1 MGLLS
6 SNFLRDVAIG
16 AGEAYL
22 DKRKTARD
30 NIVEFQTRAL
40 KMKEELEK
48 KYQESYDERKK
59 VAEDFKYVATQVGE
73 SYLPQLNSFMNQGGE
88 LQQFN
93 NMDATAVKNFLD
105 ADRYKEKQ
113 EEFLPTLA
121 EQNKLKAEDL
131 NKQLQDRL
139 GIFDNTASVFTK
151 DIITKGME
159 GIKAD
164 VGTIDAEKIDSR
176 VSVGKGIQ
184 TSTTPT
190 ISDINKSKTT
200 YENTK
205 IVTKDDFNNET
216 ITNSATTDMIDDKKE
231 QFKLAAQISGAS
243 FNDDLL
249 LNAAVSSIGNPTYSD
264 DVTNMYNQSLSILSN
279 EYATAKENNDTSQM
293 AAVINQLN
301 LLGFTSKATE
311 LNTDLTNYQ
320 KEQGAEA
327 DTAQEEVVEQTT
339 TTDIPGTKLEGK
351 GKAKTVVTED
361 YVSPEQKDANSKV
374 EVTEDF
380 IKQVMEKNDVDRNRA
395 IEILQ
400 MYGYTQFPD
409 KPKSKGLP
417 FSPGNR

>member
-22 DKRKTARD
+22 DKRKTARN

-48 KYQESYDERKK
+48 KYQEGYDERKK

-113 EEFLPTLA
+113 DEFLPTLS
-121 EQNKLKAEDL
+121 EQNKLNAEDL

-151 DIITKGME
+151 DIVTKGMQ
-159 GIKAD
+159 GIRAD
-164 VGTIDAEKIDSR
+164 IGTIDAEKIDSR
-176 VSVGKGIQ
+176 IAVGQGIQ

-216 ITNSATTDMIDDKKE
+216 ITNSATTDMIDSKKE

-264 DVTNMYNQSLSILSN
+264 DVTAIYNQSLSILDS
-279 EYATAKENNDTSQM
+279 EYTTAKENNDTSQM

-301 LLGFTSKATE
+301 LLGFTSKANE

-339 TTDIPGTKLEGK
+339 TTDIPGTKLKPK
-351 GKAKTVVTED
+351 GKSKTVVTED
-361 YVSPEQKDANSKV
+361 YVSSEQKDANSKV

-380 IKQVMEKNDVDRNRA
+380 IKQVMEKNNVDRNRA
-395 IEILQ
+395 IEIMQ
-400 MYGYTQFPD
+400 MYGYTQFPTRESNVGV
-409 KPKSKGLP
+409 PFLP
-417 FSPGNR
+417 GKK

>member
-93 NMDATAVKNFLD
+93 NMDTTAVKNVLD

-159 GIKAD
+159 GVRTD

-231 QFKLAAQISGAS
+231 QFKLAAQISGTS

-264 DVTNMYNQSLSILSN
+264 DVTNIYNQSLSILSN

-301 LLGFTSKATE
+301 LLGFTSKSNE

-320 KEQGAEA
+320 KEQGEKA
-327 DTAQEEVVEQTT
+327 DTTQEEVVEQTT
-339 TTDIPGTKLEGK
+339 TEDVPGTKVERQGK
-351 GKAKTVVTED
+351 SAKIVTED
-361 YVSPEQKDANSKV
+361 YISPEQKDANSKV
-374 EVTEDF
+374 EITEDF
-380 IKQVMEKNDVDRNRA
+380 IRQVMEKNDVDRNRA

-409 KPKSKGLP
+409 KPQSQNKLP
-417 FSPGNR
+417 FKR

>member
-205 IVTKDDFNNET
+205 IVTKDNLNNET

-264 DVTNMYNQSLSILSN
+264 DVTKIYNQSLSILSN

-301 LLGFTSKATE
+301 LLGFTSKANE

-320 KEQGAEA
+320 KEQGAKA
-327 DTAQEEVVEQTT
+327 DTEQEEVVEQTT

>member
-93 NMDATAVKNFLD
+93 NMDTTAVKNVLD

-159 GIKAD
+159 GVRTD

-231 QFKLAAQISGAS
+231 QFKLAAQISGTS

-264 DVTNMYNQSLSILSN
+264 DVTNIYNQSLSILSN

-301 LLGFTSKATE
+301 LLGFTSKSNE

-320 KEQGAEA
+320 KEQGEKA

-339 TTDIPGTKLEGK
+339 TEDVPGTKVERQGK
-351 GKAKTVVTED
+351 SAKIVTED
-361 YVSPEQKDANSKV
+361 YISPEQKDANSKV
-374 EVTEDF
+374 EITEDF
-380 IKQVMEKNDVDRNRA
+380 IRQVMEKNDVDRNRA

-409 KPKSKGLP
+409 KPQSQNKLP
-417 FSPGNR
+417 FKR

>member
-22 DKRKTARD
+22 DKRKTARN

-48 KYQESYDERKK
+48 KYQEGYDERKK

-93 NMDATAVKNFLD
+93 DMDATAVKNFLD

-113 EEFLPTLA
+113 DEFLPTLA
-121 EQNKLKAEDL
+121 EQNKLNAEDL

-151 DIITKGME
+151 DIVTKGMQ
-159 GIKAD
+159 GIRTD
-164 VGTIDAEKIDSR
+164 VGTIDAKKIDSR
-176 VSVGKGIQ
+176 VAVGKGIQ

-190 ISDINKSKTT
+190 ISDITKSKQAYNKEITI
-200 YENTK
+200 ENEGMPDEK
-205 IVTKDDFNNET
+205 IIK
-216 ITNSATTDMIDDKKE
+216 SATNEEIDNIIEKN
-231 QFKLAAQISGAS
+231 KLAGEISGNVL
-243 FNDDLL
+243 NDDLYL
-249 LNAAVSSIGNPTYSD
+249 HNAVQSYGNPNYSD
-264 DVTNMYNQSLSILSN
+264 SVTENYQIAFDRLIKEYDDSKSNNNRTQMQSVVNILSQLGFNNKAN
-279 EYATAKENNDTSQM
+279 ELQTE
-293 AAVINQLN
+293 INQMV
-301 LLGFTSKATE
+301 SEA
-311 LNTDLTNYQ
+311 
-320 KEQGAEA
+320 GADA
-327 DTAQEEVVEQTT
+327 DDMQEDQEI

-361 YVSPEQKDANSKV
+361 YVSPKQKDANSRV

-400 MYGYTQFPD
+400 MYGYTQFPTR
-409 KPKSKGLP
+409 KSNVGVPFLP
-417 FSPGNR
+417 GKK

>member
-22 DKRKTARD
+22 DKRKTARN

-48 KYQESYDERKK
+48 KYQEGYDERKK

-113 EEFLPTLA
+113 DEFLPTLA
-121 EQNKLKAEDL
+121 EQNKLNAEDL

-151 DIITKGME
+151 DIVTKGMQ
-159 GIKAD
+159 GIRTD
-164 VGTIDAEKIDSR
+164 VGTIDAKKIDSR
-176 VSVGKGIQ
+176 VAVGKGIQ

-190 ISDINKSKTT
+190 ISDITKSKQAYNKEITI
-200 YENTK
+200 ENEGMPDEK
-205 IVTKDDFNNET
+205 IIK
-216 ITNSATTDMIDDKKE
+216 SATNEEIDNIIEKN
-231 QFKLAAQISGAS
+231 KLAGEISGNVL
-243 FNDDLL
+243 NDDLYL
-249 LNAAVSSIGNPTYSD
+249 HNAVQSYGNPNYSD
-264 DVTNMYNQSLSILSN
+264 SVTENYQIAFDRLIKEYDDSKSNNNRTQMQSVVNILSQLGFNNKAN
-279 EYATAKENNDTSQM
+279 ELQTE
-293 AAVINQLN
+293 INQMV
-301 LLGFTSKATE
+301 SEA
-311 LNTDLTNYQ
+311 
-320 KEQGAEA
+320 GADA
-327 DTAQEEVVEQTT
+327 DDMQEDQEI

-361 YVSPEQKDANSKV
+361 YVSPKQKDANSKV

-400 MYGYTQFPD
+400 MYGYTQFPTR
-409 KPKSKGLP
+409 KSNVGVPFLP
-417 FSPGNR
+417 GKK

>member
-22 DKRKTARD
+22 DKRKTARN

-48 KYQESYDERKK
+48 KYQEGYDERKK

-113 EEFLPTLA
+113 DEFLPTLS
-121 EQNKLKAEDL
+121 EQNKLNAEDL

-151 DIITKGME
+151 DIVTKGMQ
-159 GIKAD
+159 GIRAD
-164 VGTIDAEKIDSR
+164 IGTIDAEKIDSR
-176 VSVGKGIQ
+176 IAVGQGIQ

-264 DVTNMYNQSLSILSN
+264 DVTAIYNQSLSILDS
-279 EYATAKENNDTSQM
+279 EYTTAKENNDTSQM

-301 LLGFTSKATE
+301 LLGFTSKANE

-339 TTDIPGTKLEGK
+339 TTDIPGTKLKPK

-361 YVSPEQKDANSKV
+361 YVSSEQKDANSKV

-380 IKQVMEKNDVDRNRA
+380 IKQVMEKNNVDRNRA
-395 IEILQ
+395 IEIMQ
-400 MYGYTQFPD
+400 MYGYTQFPTRESNVGV
-409 KPKSKGLP
+409 PFLP
-417 FSPGNR
+417 GKK

>member
-30 NIVEFQTRAL
+30 NIVEFQTRAI

-93 NMDATAVKNFLD
+93 NMDATAVKNVLD

-113 EEFLPTLA
+113 DEFLPTLA

-151 DIITKGME
+151 DIVTKGMQ
-159 GIKAD
+159 GIRAD

-184 TSTTPT
+184 TSTQPT

-200 YENTK
+200 YDNTK
-205 IVTKDDFNNET
+205 TVTKDSLGNET
-216 ITNSATTDMIDDKKE
+216 ITNSATTDMIDSKKE

-264 DVTNMYNQSLSILSN
+264 DVTAIYNQSLSILDS
-279 EYATAKENNDTSQM
+279 EYTTAKENNDTSQM

-301 LLGFTSKATE
+301 LLGFTTKANE

-320 KEQGAEA
+320 KEQGEKA
-327 DTAQEEVVEQTT
+327 DTAQEEIVEQTT
-339 TTDIPGTKLEGK
+339 TTDIPGTKVVQKGK
-351 GKAKTVVTED
+351 GVTIETEQ
-361 YVSPEQKDANSKV
+361 YISPEQKDANSKV

>member
-22 DKRKTARD
+22 DKRKTARN

-48 KYQESYDERKK
+48 KYQEGYDERKK

-93 NMDATAVKNFLD
+93 DMDATAVKNFLD

-113 EEFLPTLA
+113 DEFLPTLA
-121 EQNKLKAEDL
+121 EQNKLNAEDL

-151 DIITKGME
+151 DIVTKGMQ
-159 GIKAD
+159 GIRTD
-164 VGTIDAEKIDSR
+164 VGTIDAKKIDSR
-176 VSVGKGIQ
+176 VAVGKGIQ

-190 ISDINKSKTT
+190 ISDITKSKQAYNKEITI
-200 YENTK
+200 ENEGMPDEK
-205 IVTKDDFNNET
+205 IIK
-216 ITNSATTDMIDDKKE
+216 SATNEEIDNIIEKN
-231 QFKLAAQISGAS
+231 KLAGEISGNVL
-243 FNDDLL
+243 NDDLYL
-249 LNAAVSSIGNPTYSD
+249 HNAVQSYGNPNYSD
-264 DVTNMYNQSLSILSN
+264 SVTENYQIAFDRLIKEYDDSKSNNNRTQMQSVVNILSQLGFNNKAN
-279 EYATAKENNDTSQM
+279 ELQTE
-293 AAVINQLN
+293 INQMV
-301 LLGFTSKATE
+301 SEA
-311 LNTDLTNYQ
+311 
-320 KEQGAEA
+320 GADA
-327 DTAQEEVVEQTT
+327 DDMQEDQEI

-361 YVSPEQKDANSKV
+361 YVSPKQKDANSKV

-380 IKQVMEKNDVDRNRA
+380 IKQVMEKNNVDRNRA
-395 IEILQ
+395 IEIMVIHSFQQENQ
-400 MYGYTQFPD
+400 M
-409 KPKSKGLP
+409 
-417 FSPGNR
+417 

>member
-93 NMDATAVKNFLD
+93 DMDATAVKNFLD

-159 GIKAD
+159 GIRGD

-190 ISDINKSKTT
+190 IADINKSKTT

-301 LLGFTSKATE
+301 LLGFTSKANE

-320 KEQGAEA
+320 KEQGEKA

-339 TTDIPGTKLEGK
+339 TTDIPGTKLVQKGK
-351 GKAKTVVTED
+351 GVTIETEQ
-361 YVSPEQKDANSKV
+361 YISPEQKDANSKV
-374 EVTEDF
+374 EITEDF
-380 IKQVMEKNDVDRNRA
+380 IRQVMEKNDVDRNRA

-409 KPKSKGLP
+409 KPQSKNKLP
-417 FSPGNR
+417 FKR

>member
-93 NMDATAVKNFLD
+93 DMDATAVKNFLD

-113 EEFLPTLA
+113 DEFLPTLA

-151 DIITKGME
+151 DIVTKGMQ
-159 GIKAD
+159 GIRAD
-164 VGTIDAEKIDSR
+164 VGKKKKKKIDSR

-190 ISDINKSKTT
+190 IADINKSKTT

-301 LLGFTSKATE
+301 LLGFTSKANE

-320 KEQGAEA
+320 KEQGEKA

-339 TTDIPGTKLEGK
+339 TTDIPGTKVVQKGK
-351 GKAKTVVTED
+351 GVTIETEQ
-361 YVSPEQKDANSKV
+361 YISPEQKDANSKV
-374 EVTEDF
+374 EITEDF
-380 IKQVMEKNDVDRNRA
+380 IRQVMEKNDVDRNRA

-409 KPKSKGLP
+409 KPQSKNKLP
-417 FSPGNR
+417 FKR

>member
-22 DKRKTARD
+22 DKRKTARN

-48 KYQESYDERKK
+48 KYQEGYDERKK

-93 NMDATAVKNFLD
+93 DMDATAVKNFLD

-113 EEFLPTLA
+113 DEFLPTLA
-121 EQNKLKAEDL
+121 EQNKLNAEDL

-151 DIITKGME
+151 DIVTKGMQ
-159 GIKAD
+159 GIRTD
-164 VGTIDAEKIDSR
+164 VGTIDAKKIDSR
-176 VSVGKGIQ
+176 VAVGKGIQ
-184 TSTTPT
+184 TSTTP
-190 ISDINKSKTT
+190 T

-216 ITNSATTDMIDDKKE
+216 ITNSATTDMIDSKKE

-264 DVTNMYNQSLSILSN
+264 DVTAIYNQSLSILDS
-279 EYATAKENNDTSQM
+279 EYTTAKENNDTSQM

-301 LLGFTSKATE
+301 LLGFTSK
-311 LNTDLTNYQ
+311 
-320 KEQGAEA
+320 
-327 DTAQEEVVEQTT
+327 
-339 TTDIPGTKLEGK
+339 
-351 GKAKTVVTED
+351 
-361 YVSPEQKDANSKV
+361 S
-374 EVTEDF
+374 
-380 IKQVMEKNDVDRNRA
+380 
-395 IEILQ
+395 
-400 MYGYTQFPD
+400 
-409 KPKSKGLP
+409 
-417 FSPGNR
+417 

>member
-22 DKRKTARD
+22 DKRKTARN

-48 KYQESYDERKK
+48 KYQEGYDERKK

-93 NMDATAVKNFLD
+93 DMDATAVKNFLD

-113 EEFLPTLA
+113 DEFLPTLA
-121 EQNKLKAEDL
+121 EQNKLNAEDL

-151 DIITKGME
+151 DIVTKGMQ
-159 GIKAD
+159 GIRTD
-164 VGTIDAEKIDSR
+164 VGTIDAKKIDSR
-176 VSVGKGIQ
+176 VAVGKGIQ

-190 ISDINKSKTT
+190 ISDITKSKQAYNKEITI
-200 YENTK
+200 ENEGMPDEK
-205 IVTKDDFNNET
+205 IIK
-216 ITNSATTDMIDDKKE
+216 SATNEEIDNIIEKN
-231 QFKLAAQISGAS
+231 KLAGEISGNVL
-243 FNDDLL
+243 NDDLYL
-249 LNAAVSSIGNPTYSD
+249 HNAVQSYGNPNYSD
-264 DVTNMYNQSLSILSN
+264 SVTENYQIAFDRLIKEYDDSKSNNNRTQMQSVVNILSQLGFNNKAN
-279 EYATAKENNDTSQM
+279 ELQTE
-293 AAVINQLN
+293 INQMV
-301 LLGFTSKATE
+301 SEA
-311 LNTDLTNYQ
+311 
-320 KEQGAEA
+320 GADA
-327 DTAQEEVVEQTT
+327 DDMQEDQEI

-361 YVSPEQKDANSKV
+361 YVSPKQKDANSKV

-400 MYGYTQFPD
+400 MYGYTQFPTR
-409 KPKSKGLP
+409 KSNVGVPFLP
-417 FSPGNR
+417 GKK

>member
-139 GIFDNTASVFTK
+139 GIFNNTASVFTK

-190 ISDINKSKTT
+190 IADINKSKTT

-301 LLGFTSKATE
+301 LLGFTSKANE

-320 KEQGAEA
+320 KEQGEKA

-339 TTDIPGTKLEGK
+339 TTDIPGTKLVQKGK
-351 GKAKTVVTED
+351 GVTIETEQ
-361 YVSPEQKDANSKV
+361 YISPEQKDANSKV
-374 EVTEDF
+374 EITEDF
-380 IKQVMEKNDVDRNRA
+380 IRQVMEKNDVDRNRA

-409 KPKSKGLP
+409 KPQSKNKLP
-417 FSPGNR
+417 FKR

>member
-113 EEFLPTLA
+113 DEFLPTLA

-151 DIITKGME
+151 DIVTKGMQ
-159 GIKAD
+159 GIRAD

-190 ISDINKSKTT
+190 IADINKSKTT

-205 IVTKDDFNNET
+205 IVTKDDLNNET
-216 ITNSATTDMIDDKKE
+216 ITNSATTDMIDSKKE

-264 DVTNMYNQSLSILSN
+264 DVTAIYNQSLSILDS
-279 EYATAKENNDTSQM
+279 EYTTAKENNDTSQM

-301 LLGFTSKATE
+301 LLGFTTKANE

-320 KEQGAEA
+320 KEQGEKA
-327 DTAQEEVVEQTT
+327 DTAQEEIVEQTT
-339 TTDIPGTKLEGK
+339 TTDIPGTKVVQKGK
-351 GKAKTVVTED
+351 GVTIETEQ
-361 YVSPEQKDANSKV
+361 YISPEQKDANSKV

-400 MYGYTQFPD
+400 MYGHTQFPD

>member
-264 DVTNMYNQSLSILSN
+264 DVTKIYNQSLSILSN

-301 LLGFTSKATE
+301 LLGFTSKANE

-320 KEQGAEA
+320 KEQGAKA
-327 DTAQEEVVEQTT
+327 DTEQEEVVEQTT

>member
-93 NMDATAVKNFLD
+93 DMDATAVKNFLD

-151 DIITKGME
+151 DIVTKGMQ
-159 GIKAD
+159 GIRAD

-190 ISDINKSKTT
+190 IADINKSKTT

-301 LLGFTSKATE
+301 LLGFTSKANE

-320 KEQGAEA
+320 KEQGEKA

-339 TTDIPGTKLEGK
+339 TTDIPGTKLVQKGK
-351 GKAKTVVTED
+351 GVTIETEQ
-361 YVSPEQKDANSKV
+361 YISPEQKDANSKV
-374 EVTEDF
+374 EITEDF
-380 IKQVMEKNDVDRNRA
+380 IRQVMEKNDVDRNRA

-409 KPKSKGLP
+409 KPQSKNRLP
-417 FSPGNR
+417 FKR

>member
-93 NMDATAVKNFLD
+93 NMDATAVKNVLD

-113 EEFLPTLA
+113 DEFLPTLA

-159 GIKAD
+159 GVRAD

-190 ISDINKSKTT
+190 IADINKSKTT

-216 ITNSATTDMIDDKKE
+216 ITNSATTDMIDDKK
-231 QFKLAAQISGAS
+231 
-243 FNDDLL
+243 NN
-249 LNAAVSSIGNPTYSD
+249 LN
-264 DVTNMYNQSLSILSN
+264 
-279 EYATAKENNDTSQM
+279 
-293 AAVINQLN
+293 
-301 LLGFTSKATE
+301 
-311 LNTDLTNYQ
+311 
-320 KEQGAEA
+320 
-327 DTAQEEVVEQTT
+327 
-339 TTDIPGTKLEGK
+339 
-351 GKAKTVVTED
+351 
-361 YVSPEQKDANSKV
+361 
-374 EVTEDF
+374 
-380 IKQVMEKNDVDRNRA
+380 
-395 IEILQ
+395 
-400 MYGYTQFPD
+400 
-409 KPKSKGLP
+409 
-417 FSPGNR
+417 

>member
-22 DKRKTARD
+22 DKRKTARN

-48 KYQESYDERKK
+48 KYQEGYDERKK

-93 NMDATAVKNFLD
+93 DMDATAVKNFLD

-113 EEFLPTLA
+113 DEFLPTLA
-121 EQNKLKAEDL
+121 EQNKLNAEDL

-151 DIITKGME
+151 DIVTKGMQ
-159 GIKAD
+159 GIRAD

-176 VSVGKGIQ
+176 VAVGKGIQ

-190 ISDINKSKTT
+190 ISDITKSKQAYNKEITI
-200 YENTK
+200 ENEGMPDEK
-205 IVTKDDFNNET
+205 IIK
-216 ITNSATTDMIDDKKE
+216 SATNEEIDKIITRN
-231 QFKLAAQISGAS
+231 KLAGEISGNVL
-243 FNDDLL
+243 NDDLYL
-249 LNAAVSSIGNPTYSD
+249 HNAVQSYGNPNYSD
-264 DVTNMYNQSLSILSN
+264 SVTENYQIAFDRLIKEYDDSKSNNNRTQMQSVVNILSQLGFNNKAN
-279 EYATAKENNDTSQM
+279 ELQTE
-293 AAVINQLN
+293 INQMV
-301 LLGFTSKATE
+301 SEA
-311 LNTDLTNYQ
+311 
-320 KEQGAEA
+320 GADA
-327 DTAQEEVVEQTT
+327 DDMQEDQEI

-380 IKQVMEKNDVDRNRA
+380 IKQVMEKNNVDRNRA

-400 MYGYTQFPD
+400 MYGYTQFPTRE
-409 KPKSKGLP
+409 SNVGVP
-417 FSPGNR
+417 FLAGKK

>member
-93 NMDATAVKNFLD
+93 NMDTTAVKNVLD

-159 GIKAD
+159 GVRTD

-231 QFKLAAQISGAS
+231 QFKLAAQISGTS

-264 DVTNMYNQSLSILSN
+264 DVTNIYNQSLSILSN
-279 EYATAKENNDTSQM
+279 EYATAKENSDTSQM

-301 LLGFTSKATE
+301 LLGFTSKSNE

-320 KEQGAEA
+320 KEQGEKA
-327 DTAQEEVVEQTT
+327 DTTQEEVVEQTT
-339 TTDIPGTKLEGK
+339 TEDVPGTKVERQGK
-351 GKAKTVVTED
+351 SAKIVTED
-361 YVSPEQKDANSKV
+361 YISPEQKDANSKV
-374 EVTEDF
+374 EITEDF
-380 IKQVMEKNDVDRNRA
+380 IRQVMEKNDVDRNRA

-409 KPKSKGLP
+409 KPQSQNKLP
-417 FSPGNR
+417 FKR